1 MSRGGRSLVRLEMN
15 ATALR
20 SLFLTIDRP
29 PMRPWQKPFRRYV
42 FALGDVYVDRDIARA
57 IHAAKLRV
65 TLDEKRSYAYLVMVK
80 PGLPGAVF
88 VNELHRWIWDV
99 LVARNRR
106 RKLRDDE
113 VIHHDDHNKLNNQ
126 AANLRAVSRARHA
139 LEHEHDRQ
147 KFSPRRRD
155 QLFGFYSPRAPGP
168 VRRVQSTAFGI
179 SGPAKPAALRVQ
191 TLRRTLAEMLPSVRE
206 RVCEF
211 GCWLPRPKPR
221 RNWNDPDNFRL
232 GIRRGRRRLTNSDAA
247 LVGVMILHHMDA
259 ASVASELGCRRELVE
274 QLVKQ
279 PLVHDAL
286 LYFLRTTGL
295 PYALL
300 AKKAR

>member
-1 MSRGGRSLVRLEMN
+1 MN

-20 SLFLTIDRP
+20 SLFPTNDRP
-29 PMRPWQKPFRRYV
+29 LMRPWQQSFRRYV

-65 TLDEKRSYAYLVMVK
+65 TLDETRSYPYLVMVK
-80 PGLPGAVF
+80 PGLPGPVF
-88 VNELHRWIWDV
+88 VNELHRWIWDL

-106 RKLRDDE
+106 KKLRDDE

-126 AANLRAVSRARHA
+126 AANLRAVTRARHA
-139 LEHEHDRQ
+139 LEHEHDQQ
-147 KFSPRRRD
+147 KFARQRRD

-168 VRRVQSTAFGI
+168 VRRVHSAALGM
-179 SGPAKPAALRVQ
+179 SVPAKPAVLPVQ

-221 RNWNDPDNFRL
+221 RKWNDPDNFRL
-232 GIRRGRRRLTNSDAA
+232 GIRRGRRRLTNADAA
-247 LVGVMILHHMDA
+247 LVGLMVLHHMDA
-259 ASVASELGCRRELVE
+259 VLVASELGCRRELVE
-274 QLVKQ
+274 KLLKQ

-300 AKKAR
+300 ANKAR